1 MLDFETFQNLIN
13 EYDLSSEDG
22 QKAMLNA
29 LADAS
34 LDIEGMKRMI
44 YSFADAVA
52 IAIGY
57 TTPYNANHAATVTL
71 NVDKTA
77 KLINQLNAD
86 GKCPVSFTSDELEQ
100 LHLAA
105 ALHDIG
111 KLVTPI
117 DVMNKRS
124 RLDGYM
130 SAIIDRITIVDQR
143 VVIDELTG
151 FITKEESQK
160 TRHFIRNALEFIK
173 AHDTVAPLVDGDEN
187 VIQEIF
193 EFEYRSV
200 DNKKYILI
208 NERERD
214 CLLIKTGTL
223 TDAERE
229 AMKEHVV
236 MTGEILSKV
245 FLPEVYSRVKEI
257 ASMHHE
263 FLDGTGY
270 PKGLKGSEI
279 SIEARILA
287 IADVYDALT
296 AADRP
301 YKAPITRMEAMQILY
316 KMGYEGKL
324 DKVLIK
330 FFEEATR

>member
-1 MLDFETFQNLIN
+1 MLDFATFQNLIN
-13 EYDLSSEDG
+13 EYDLSSEEG
-22 QKAMLNA
+22 QKALLNA

-34 LDIEGMKRMI
+34 YDIEGMKRMV
-44 YSFADAVA
+44 YSFSDALA

-57 TTPYNANHAATVTL
+57 TTPYNANHAASVTM

-77 KLINQLNAD
+77 KLMNELHKA
-86 GKCPVSFTSDELEQ
+86 GKCPVSFSNDELEQ

-111 KLVTPI
+111 KLVTPL

-130 SAIIDRITIVDQR
+130 EKITDRITIINQR
-143 VVIDELTG
+143 VVIDELSG
-151 FITKEESQK
+151 IITTEKSQK
-160 TRHFIRNALEFIK
+160 LRHFIKEAYDFIK
-173 AHDTVAPLVDGDEN
+173 EHDTVEPLSEGDEEI
-187 VIQEIF
+187 VKSIF
-193 EFEYRSV
+193 EFEYMSS
-200 DNKKYILI
+200 DNVKYRLI
-208 NERERD
+208 NEKERD
-214 CLLIKTGTL
+214 CLIIKHGTL
-223 TDAERE
+223 TDTERE

-236 MTGEILSKV
+236 MTKKILSKV
-245 FLPEVYSRVKEI
+245 YQPDVYSRVIEI

-263 FLDGTGY
+263 FLDGSGY
-270 PKGLKGSEI
+270 PDGLKGSAI
-279 SIEARILA
+279 SIEARLLA

-301 YKAPITRMEAMQILY
+301 YKAPIPRMEAMRILY
-316 KMGYEGKL
+316 QMGYDGKL

-330 FFEEATR
+330 YFEEATR